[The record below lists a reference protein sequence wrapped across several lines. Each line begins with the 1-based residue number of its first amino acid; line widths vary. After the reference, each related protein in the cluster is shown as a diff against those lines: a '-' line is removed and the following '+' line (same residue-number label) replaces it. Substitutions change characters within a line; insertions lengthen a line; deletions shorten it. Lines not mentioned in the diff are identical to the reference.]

1 MAGLGKA
8 RQRRNLA
15 HDIGAANMDDKAR
28 KRESEE
34 ILRRVARDS
43 EVIGT
48 SNVARQGAGVRES
61 DEERIDRIGTRI
73 GRTLGYV
80 AVVVLLVYLY
90 FTYFR

>member
-1 MAGLGKA
+1 
-8 RQRRNLA
+8 
-15 HDIGAANMDDKAR
+15 MDDKAR

-48 SNVARQGAGVRES
+48 SNVARQGAGSRES
-61 DEERIDRIGTRI
+61 QEDRIDRIGTLI